1 MQTILRV
8 FKYIRRYPWLGT
20 GTGGLAVRAPLMVI
34 VFPNVTQRVIDE
46 AIRGRKPELIPPL
59 ALLAIGAFFVQS
71 LSNGVRIVLNN
82 TFEQKVIFDFRS
94 DLYDH
99 IQKLPLRWFDYR
111 ATGDIMTRVLE
122 DVNSVERVLIDGIE
136 QGTIAIL
143 QVLIVTVLLFVR
155 QPWLAT
161 LTMVPVPFL
170 IAGALIYT
178 LTARSRYRFQRQAAS
193 AMNSLLHDNLSGI
206 RQIKAY
212 VRESQEHE
220 RLNQI

>member
-1 MQTILRV
+1 MAVAPELLTPSSVRSILRV
-8 FKYIRRYPWLGT
+8 LRYIKRYPLMAAGTVGFAALGT
-20 GTGGLAVRAPLMVI
+20 LMVI
-34 VFPNVTQRVIDE
+34 VFPAVTERVIDD
-46 AIRGRKPELIPPL
+46 AIGGNKTELIMPL
-59 ALLAIGAFFVQS
+59 ILLAIGAFVVQS
-71 LSNGVRIVLNN
+71 VSDGLRIVLNN

-122 DVNSVERVLIDGIE
+122 DVNAVERVLIDGIE
-136 QGTIAIL
+136 QGTVAIL

-193 AMNSLLHDNLSGI
+193 AMNSLLHDNLS
-206 RQIKAY
+206 
-212 VRESQEHE
+212 
-220 RLNQI
+220 